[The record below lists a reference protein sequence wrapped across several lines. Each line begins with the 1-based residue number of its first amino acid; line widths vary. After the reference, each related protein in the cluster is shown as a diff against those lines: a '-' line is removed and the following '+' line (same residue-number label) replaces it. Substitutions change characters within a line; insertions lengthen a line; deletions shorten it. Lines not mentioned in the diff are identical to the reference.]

1 MGRWICHGSPT
12 AGAVLFLEVCGP
24 FLFNVTEASTLT
36 STELIPGPELSTKW
50 HELKEIVSGASSI
63 QVPVP
68 SNEDHC
74 GPQNSRLYP
83 RPN

>member
-1 MGRWICHGSPT
+1 MGRWICHGSPL

-63 QVPVP
+63 QVRVP
-68 SNEDHC
+68 INEDHC